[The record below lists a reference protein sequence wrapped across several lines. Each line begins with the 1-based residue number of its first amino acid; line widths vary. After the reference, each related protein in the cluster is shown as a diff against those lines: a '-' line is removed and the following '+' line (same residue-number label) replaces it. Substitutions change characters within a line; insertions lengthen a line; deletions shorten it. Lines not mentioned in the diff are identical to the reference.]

1 MPIGRRSSAACAAI
15 RYWLPGC
22 KPIQGYVFPA
32 VGTASN
38 WQRAPSSAS
47 RSRSAAL
54 QLLPAVWS
62 RRLDSRSLSPAASLI
77 SFRGLRLLPT
87 PISRVLDSPKPG
99 LRPFALSPAQFATA
113 GLSLTGSWSRAHSWT
128 GYARSRAS
136 ALGRRNTWRCARWA
150 NPTPSPPATSLFC
163 APSAFAATANWSA
176 APKPGAPGEPM
187 RPCICGAWPAAEFPV
202 ASLFLPRPE
211 SCLSTTAIPNSRL
224 RSPASFALLQLL
236 KRALSSRPRTKNPA
250 QRETEEEWRD
260 PEDVLTTLQMQGVL
274 PRNYPRSTFL
284 TPTTPRIQTQS
295 L

>member
-15 RYWLPGC
+15 RYWLPGY
-22 KPIQGYVFPA
+22 KPIPGYVFPV

-38 WQRAPSSAS
+38 WQRALSSAS
-47 RSRSAAL
+47 RLPSAVL
-54 QLLPAVWS
+54 QLLPALWS

-77 SFRGLRLLPT
+77 SFRRLRLLPT
-87 PISRVLDSPKPG
+87 PISRVLDSPTHG
-99 LRPFALSPAQFATA
+99 LRLFGLSPAQFATA

-136 ALGRRNTWRCARWA
+136 ALGRRNTWLCARWA

-211 SCLSTTAIPNSRL
+211 SCLSTSAILNSRL
-224 RSPASFALLQLL
+224 RSPANFRTPPAPEQDLVISTDDEEA
-236 KRALSSRPRTKNPA
+236 KRLRRSGEIPRMCA
-250 QRETEEEWRD
+250 
-260 PEDVLTTLQMQGVL
+260 
-274 PRNYPRSTFL
+274 PRYRCGEFYPSNYLRKRGL